1 MGRNKLTLI
10 VFFLL
15 NVAAYY
21 YPTARKRYLPRILKV
36 SREMVSVSETLSN
49 QDWESIQ
56 TNFLPMAENAVL
68 PLQLYVSSLDGQ
80 GLSMTNSYAK
90 QMKADALAYEN
101 AFHRLQKAVGNQNRE
116 AALLALTDMAEA
128 INDYRQQGRLTNDED
143 GEFPS
148 IDEMRRMAMRQ
159 PTMKIQAR

>member
-1 MGRNKLTLI
+1 
-10 VFFLL
+10 
-15 NVAAYY
+15 
-21 YPTARKRYLPRILKV
+21 
-36 SREMVSVSETLSN
+36 MVSVSETLSN

-56 TNFLPMAENAVL
+56 TNFLPMAENAIL

-101 AFHRLQKAVGNQNRE
+101 AFRRLQKAVGNQNRD
-116 AALLALTDMAEA
+116 AAFLALTDMAEA

-159 PTMKIQAR
+159 PTIKIQAR